1 MKRQIITSLALVA
14 CMAAGAQTKMTL
26 DLTGKNATFS
36 LDNVSKITFSEEGM
50 LNVFDKLGAS
60 QLELSTAEFAG
71 SGVPVR
77 GSKAAEAT
85 AALVGLGYSQTE
97 AAAALKGIDIE
108 TLSIEDVIRRALRA
122 AAQQ

>member
-60 QLELSTAEFAG
+60 QSFSLDEVRKSALTATSPPSRAQRLTPLLAYR
-71 SGVPVR
+71 S
-77 GSKAAEAT
+77 SLT
-85 AALVGLGYSQTE
+85 AMQYV
-97 AAAALKGIDIE
+97 
-108 TLSIEDVIRRALRA
+108 
-122 AAQQ
+122 